1 MNQKFLQDDPPL
13 RFKWFFIYVM
23 KEKKKL
29 KMKVFNFGFLLL
41 QAFYF
46 IKSLNF
52 LKIYYD
58 KFVWVTI
65 LIIAN
70 ASFKSLIQVIVELV
84 KTHSGTLS
92 TYLW

>member
-1 MNQKFLQDDPPL
+1 MTPL
-13 RFKWFFIYVM
+13 LKKLNFYLCDERK
-23 KEKKKL
+23 KEL

-52 LKIYYD
+52 LVIYYD

-70 ASFKSLIQVIVELV
+70 ASFKSPYTSYCRTCEN
-84 KTHSGTLS
+84 S
-92 TYLW
+92 

>member
-1 MNQKFLQDDPPL
+1 MLIGHTKFLIFYICNK
-13 RFKWFFIYVM
+13 R
-23 KEKKKL
+23 KKKL
-29 KMKVFNFGFLLL
+29 KIEKFLIWISFIASLL
-41 QAFYF
+41 FY
-46 IKSLNF
+46 IKGLNF
-52 LKIYYD
+52 LEIYYG

-70 ASFKSLIQVIVELV
+70 ESFKSLIQVIVELV

>member
-1 MNQKFLQDDPPL
+1 MKKKKIKNEKFLI
-13 RFKWFFIYVM
+13 WIFFIA
-23 KEKKKL
+23 
-29 KMKVFNFGFLLL
+29 GFL
-41 QAFYF
+41 FY
-46 IKSLNF
+46 KKLNF
-52 LKIYYD
+52 LVIYYG

>member
-1 MNQKFLQDDPPL
+1 
-13 RFKWFFIYVM
+13 M
-23 KEKKKL
+23 KKKKL
-29 KMKVFNFGFLLL
+29 KMKIFNLEFFIAGFL
-41 QAFYF
+41 FY
-46 IKSLNF
+46 KKLNF
-52 LKIYYD
+52 LVIYYG

-70 ASFKSLIQVIVELV
+70 ESFKSLIQVIVELV

>member
-1 MNQKFLQDDPPL
+1 MKIFNLD
-13 RFKWFFIYVM
+13 FFYYRLFI
-23 KEKKKL
+23 
-29 KMKVFNFGFLLL
+29 
-41 QAFYF
+41 F

-52 LKIYYD
+52 LVIYYD

>member
-1 MNQKFLQDDPPL
+1 M
-13 RFKWFFIYVM
+13 
-23 KEKKKL
+23 
-29 KMKVFNFGFLLL
+29 
-41 QAFYF
+41 
-46 IKSLNF
+46 
-52 LKIYYD
+52 IYYD

>member
-1 MNQKFLQDDPPL
+1 MTPL
-13 RFKWFFIYVM
+13 LKKLNFYLCEER
-23 KEKKKL
+23 KKKL
-29 KMKVFNFGFLLL
+29 KIKVFNFGFLLL

-52 LKIYYD
+52 LVIYYD

>member
-1 MNQKFLQDDPPL
+1 M
-13 RFKWFFIYVM
+13 
-23 KEKKKL
+23 E
-29 KMKVFNFGFLLL
+29 VFSL

-46 IKSLNF
+46 IKGLNF
-52 LKIYYD
+52 LMIYYG

-70 ASFKSLIQVIVELV
+70 ESFKSLQQVIVELV

>member
-1 MNQKFLQDDPPL
+1 MN
-13 RFKWFFIYVM
+13 I
-23 KEKKKL
+23 
-29 KMKVFNFGFLLL
+29 FNFGFLLL

-52 LKIYYD
+52 LMIYYD

>member
-1 MNQKFLQDDPPL
+1 MTPL
-13 RFKWFFIYVM
+13 LKKLNFYLCDER
-23 KEKKKL
+23 KKKL

-52 LKIYYD
+52 LVIYYD

-70 ASFKSLIQVIVELV
+70 AIFKSLIQVILELV
-84 KTHSGTLS
+84 ITHSGTLS
-92 TYLW
+92 RYLW